1 MKKLVLVALTCLMTV
16 SAFGQSRFYKK
27 FSAYEGMTKVYISP
41 SMFSLMGDDMQLDLT
56 DDVNIAG
63 VIKNMSGLYVLSTS
77 NPGYIAEM
85 KKDFS
90 DLISA
95 GEFEVLMEVE
105 DGEEKVFM
113 YMQKQEDIITD
124 LYICAD
130 ENSEF
135 SVIYMSG
142 KLTSEDLKEMMKGV
156 KQ

>member
-41 SMFSLMGDDMQLDLT
+41 SMFSLMGDDVQLGLT

-63 VIKNMSGLYVLSTS
+63 IIKNMSGLYVLSTS

-85 KKDFS
+85 KKDVG
-90 DLISA
+90 DLLRA

-105 DGEEKVFM
+105 DGKEKVIM
-113 YMQKQEDIITD
+113 YLQRQEDIITD

-130 ENSEF
+130 ENDEF
-135 SVIYMSG
+135 SIIYLAG
-142 KLTSEDLKEMMKGV
+142 KLTSEDLKEMMKSV
-156 KQ
+156 EK

>member
-1 MKKLVLVALTCLMTV
+1 
-16 SAFGQSRFYKK
+16 
-27 FSAYEGMTKVYISP
+27 
-41 SMFSLMGDDMQLDLT
+41 MGDDMQLDLT